1 MISFWG
7 RCGVGLCAGERFG
20 ARSYLYKLF
29 GVAGSHQE
37 MSVLWYS
44 LHECISQLNLDLDT
58 VPVGANLYN
67 LQGYGLLFWI

>member
-1 MISFWG
+1 
-7 RCGVGLCAGERFG
+7 
-20 ARSYLYKLF
+20 
-29 GVAGSHQE
+29 
-37 MSVLWYS
+37 MSVLLYS

>member
-7 RCGVGLCAGERFG
+7 RCGVSCLPVNDLELDFI
-20 ARSYLYKLF
+20 F

-37 MSVLWYS
+37 MSVLLYS

-67 LQGYGLLFWI
+67 LQGY